1 MSYLLQLHPLVQQDY
16 NEAYKWY
23 EDQQKGLGERF
34 LKAVRGK
41 IEQIIEPLSKTF
53 PLLELYSDPQK
64 SNCRLLVSP
73 CAAAFRFCY
82 GGGFSDF
89 NLSKLACTL
98 SIVAA
103 IFFYGH

>member
-41 IEQIIEPLSKTF
+41 IEQIIVRPQVFGSRSSKKFREAKIEFF
-53 PLLELYSDPQK
+53 PYHIVYKINERKKEIYISSIHHK
-64 SNCRLLVSP
+64 SKHPNKKYRK
-73 CAAAFRFCY
+73 
-82 GGGFSDF
+82 GG
-89 NLSKLACTL
+89 
-98 SIVAA
+98 I
-103 IFFYGH
+103 